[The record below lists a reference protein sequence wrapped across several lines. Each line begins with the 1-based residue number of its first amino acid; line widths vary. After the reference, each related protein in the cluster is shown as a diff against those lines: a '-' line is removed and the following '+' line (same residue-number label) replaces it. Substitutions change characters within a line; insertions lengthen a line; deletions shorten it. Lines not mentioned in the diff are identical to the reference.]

1 MNVDRQVL
9 FLLTVVLFGILF
21 SLGPF
26 GLSVGFF
33 VTLSIIAAFLLG
45 ILGVYVFGGN
55 MRLHTNL
62 PFIAYVL
69 ALASAFIF
77 MSDGFRSGSSTG
89 FPFPWITVQPIGK
102 RISLDVLVLALNA
115 LVFYVLLRLGRGM
128 YRNVKQ
134 SPGQKRQAET

>member
-33 VTLSIIAAFLLG
+33 VTISIIAAFLLG

-62 PFIAYVL
+62 PFIGYVLTLATAFIYVPSSHLSASSYGIPAQWIFIQPISGRTSVDML
-69 ALASAFIF
+69 ALA
-77 MSDGFRSGSSTG
+77 
-89 FPFPWITVQPIGK
+89 
-102 RISLDVLVLALNA
+102 LN
-115 LVFYVLLRLGRGM
+115 VFCFYVLLRLGRGL